1 MQSSRRKSERLGV
14 YGGSFDP
21 PHLGHVHVLLA
32 AMNHGGLDR
41 CLVVPAARSP
51 FKAKG
56 PAVDDATRFE
66 LVRAAFAGLKGVEVD
81 ARELERPPPSYTID
95 TLRELAAEQGGARLV
110 LVLGADNLPDLPR
123 WREGRAILELA
134 EPLIVP
140 RGEPRAV
147 VLERAARGL
156 DEATRASLERGWL
169 DVPVVPTSS
178 TDLRERLA
186 RGDESALAEL
196 PPAVASL
203 LVERGW
209 YGWSP

>member
-1 MQSSRRKSERLGV
+1 
-14 YGGSFDP
+14 
-21 PHLGHVHVLLA
+21 
-32 AMNHGGLDR
+32 
-41 CLVVPAARSP
+41 
-51 FKAKG
+51 
-56 PAVDDATRFE
+56 
-66 LVRAAFAGLKGVEVD
+66 
-81 ARELERPPPSYTID
+81 
-95 TLRELAAEQGGARLV
+95 
-110 LVLGADNLPDLPR
+110 VLGADNLPDLPR

-147 VLERAARGL
+147 VLERAGRGL

-209 YGWSP
+209 YGWSA

>member
-1 MQSSRRKSERLGV
+1 
-14 YGGSFDP
+14 
-21 PHLGHVHVLLA
+21 
-32 AMNHGGLDR
+32 
-41 CLVVPAARSP
+41 LVVPAARSP
-51 FKAKG
+51 FKANG
-56 PAVDDATRFE
+56 PAVDDAARLE

-147 VLERAARGL
+147 VLERAGRGL

-186 RGDESALAEL
+186 RGDESGLAEL

-209 YGWSP
+209 YGWSA